1 MRSVAHVLRERV
13 SLALLLLLGRVPQ
26 VLARGLHRLEPHH
39 RTRRPFRTEGDPIG
53 VSHQLHQLRP
63 ARYVELIH
71 VHGHLVLA
79 QLAEGGAAL
88 GRDERGERV
97 ELRRRGAALV

>member
-39 RTRRPFRTEGDPIG
+39 RTRRPFRRGDPIG

-63 ARYVELIH
+63 ARHVELIH

-88 GRDERGERV
+88 GGDERSERV